1 MRTGVQWLAH
11 LCGTYLAQPVL
22 FPFTISGDLLQH
34 FAQIE
39 GLKSANLHE
48 VLTTRCP
55 SASLRQTGGGH
66 GRLDKE
72 N

>member
-22 FPFTISGDLLQH
+22 FPFTLSGDLLQP

-39 GLKSANLHE
+39 WLKFKPGLNLKSDT
-48 VLTTRCP
+48 VSDFPIVTR
-55 SASLRQTGGGH
+55 
-66 GRLDKE
+66 
-72 N
+72 